1 MMKRMSGVDALFLGM
16 ETPRS
21 YMHTFKI
28 AILDPASRP
37 EGWSY
42 EWYRELVERRLHRI
56 PQFRWRYLPA
66 PLGLSHPQWVEDPD
80 FFLGYH
86 LRHISCP
93 PPGDHRAL
101 CEFMSSVYAY
111 QLDRS
116 RPLWICWV
124 VEGLEGGK
132 VAVVTLI
139 HHAYVD
145 GVGAAHALQQFF
157 NLQAND
163 HEDPE
168 PAPWNPPPVP
178 SWSRRLLAG
187 VVDLPG
193 IFARSLPPA
202 VSGIYR
208 KWQLERSYRL
218 EGKAPH
224 PSPRL
229 APVTPFSRL
238 LSHGRTFVCESMP
251 FERLSKARVIPGST
265 INDVFLCCVAGALR
279 RLLHDMGYDP
289 NQGPLVA
296 AIPISGERPEGMEGE
311 GNFVK
316 TDFSWLHIEIED
328 PLKRLAA
335 SHASAA
341 EMKAHAEAARGSDI
355 TALMQLS
362 PMILTRLIGWLIRR
376 QGGKRS
382 LGGNLAV
389 SNVPGP
395 REPLYV
401 GEMKVE
407 NWFSTGQILDGSALN
422 ITMWSYCGKANLCI
436 LTDSTLLPD
445 GWVLYDY
452 FCEELAMLS
461 AVADQQVTEA
471 TAP

>member
-1 MMKRMSGVDALFLGM
+1 
-16 ETPRS
+16 
-21 YMHTFKI
+21 
-28 AILDPASRP
+28 
-37 EGWSY
+37 
-42 EWYRELVERRLHRI
+42 
-56 PQFRWRYLPA
+56 
-66 PLGLSHPQWVEDPD
+66 
-80 FFLGYH
+80 
-86 LRHISCP
+86 
-93 PPGDHRAL
+93 
-101 CEFMSSVYAY
+101 
-111 QLDRS
+111 
-116 RPLWICWV
+116 
-124 VEGLEGGK
+124 
-132 VAVVTLI
+132 
-139 HHAYVD
+139 
-145 GVGAAHALQQFF
+145 
-157 NLQAND
+157 
-163 HEDPE
+163 
-168 PAPWNPPPVP
+168 
-178 SWSRRLLAG
+178 
-187 VVDLPG
+187 
-193 IFARSLPPA
+193 
-202 VSGIYR
+202 
-208 KWQLERSYRL
+208 
-218 EGKAPH
+218 
-224 PSPRL
+224 
-229 APVTPFSRL
+229 
-238 LSHGRTFVCESMP
+238 
-251 FERLSKARVIPGST
+251 
-265 INDVFLCCVAGALR
+265 
-279 RLLHDMGYDP
+279 MGYDP

-445 GWVLYDY
+445 GWVLYNY

-461 AVADQQVTEA
+461 AVADQPVTEA
-471 TAP
+471 TAS